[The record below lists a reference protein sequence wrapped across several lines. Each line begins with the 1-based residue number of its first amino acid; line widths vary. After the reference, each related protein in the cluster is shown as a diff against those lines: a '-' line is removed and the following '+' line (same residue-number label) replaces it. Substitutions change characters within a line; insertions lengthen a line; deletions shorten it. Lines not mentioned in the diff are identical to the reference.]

1 VKKQKFLDVIA
12 LAEHVIDFE
21 ETKGFGCKRY

>member
-12 LAEHVIDFE
+12 LAENVIDLE
-21 ETKGFGCKRY
+21 ETKGFGCKR